1 MDMDHQNY
9 QAGSDDASLDTI
21 FQAYRAACPD
31 VEPSAEFMPHLWQKI
46 EARQGMSAVF
56 GRWARNLATAALA
69 LSTLLGL
76 AVTISGSHGAQLP
89 SESYVEVLAEEHNS
103 ANLDFEPVHL
113 IATEQR

>member
-1 MDMDHQNY
+1 MDMDHQSY
-9 QAGSDDASLDTI
+9 QAGSDDARLDTL

-31 VEPSAEFMPHLWQKI
+31 FEPSPEFMPRLWQKI
-46 EARQGMSAVF
+46 EARQGMPLLF

-69 LSTLLGL
+69 LSMLLGL
-76 AVTISGSHGAQLP
+76 AVTITGSHGTQLP

-113 IATEQR
+113 STADQR